1 MNIEKYNKVKA
12 RLKQQLSEALVKEEV
27 VDFYLRELDK
37 NIQSYLEDL
46 QPFEED
52 YARLAM
58 DVRDIL
64 DMLAFKI
71 IKRAISKEY
80 NG

>member
-1 MNIEKYNKVKA
+1 MDIEKYNKVKA
-12 RLKQQLSEALVKEEV
+12 RLEQQLSEALVKEEV
-27 VDFYLRELDK
+27 ADFYLRELDR

-46 QPFEED
+46 KPFEED
-52 YARLAM
+52 YARLAA

>member
-1 MNIEKYNKVKA
+1 MDIEKYNKVKA
-12 RLKQQLSEALVKEEV
+12 RLGQHLSEALVKEEV
-27 VDFYLRELDK
+27 ADFYLRELDK

-46 QPFEED
+46 RPFEDD